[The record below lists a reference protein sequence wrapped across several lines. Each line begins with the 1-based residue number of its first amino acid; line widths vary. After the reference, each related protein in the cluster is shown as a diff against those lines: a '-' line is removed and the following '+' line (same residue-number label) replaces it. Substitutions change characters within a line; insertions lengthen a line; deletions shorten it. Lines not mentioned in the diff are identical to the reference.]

1 MPDRPKGLDQATA
14 AAVWA
19 SPSTRE
25 YQAPRGHGGVR
36 RCAPCFS
43 EPAWRRALPDTG
55 SDRCSLHAWPYAA
68 RFGRIVR
75 IVDVDAGIRRTNST
89 TLFGRTTTLSD
100 AIADREIT
108 AKNCDLLPCQPA
120 TQVAEQASTRKDR
133 CSKSEV
139 KFVAS
144 FLGGRPRKSSRPAL
158 QDLLRTRYADSG
170 VKLEDRCD
178 LRVVGSQAG
187 QGGREPSQG

>member
-36 RCAPCFS
+36 RCATCSS
-43 EPAWRRALPDTG
+43 EPAWRRRLPDTG
-55 SDRCSLHAWPYAA
+55 SDRCSLHAWPHRA

-75 IVDVDAGIRRTNST
+75 IEDVAAGIRRTNST

-108 AKNCDLLPCQPA
+108 GPNRDLLA
-120 TQVAEQASTRKDR
+120 QVAEQASTRQDR

-144 FLGGRPRKSSRPAL
+144 GFGGQPRKASRPAL
-158 QDLLRTRYADSG
+158 QDLPRTRYADSG